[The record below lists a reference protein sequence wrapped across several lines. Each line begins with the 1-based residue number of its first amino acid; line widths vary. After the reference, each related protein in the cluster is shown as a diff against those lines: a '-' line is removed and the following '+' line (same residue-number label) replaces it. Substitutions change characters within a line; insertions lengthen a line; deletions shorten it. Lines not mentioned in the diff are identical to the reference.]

1 MKPLSNVSDHISII
15 CGIRLPNRHCEE
27 ERRSNPENQP
37 NLLDCFASLANRR
50 FDIVNDAKRQKN
62 SNMFKNINFVEIFSS
77 FIVMAAIIDI
87 FGSIPIFVSMK
98 EQNKTIK
105 AGQACLTALGLFLA
119 FFFAGDALL
128 KLFGI
133 DAASFAVAGSFVLF
147 ILAVEMILGREI
159 IKNEGGKSGASIVPI
174 AFPLIAGPG
183 ALTALLSLRAEYAI
197 VNILIGLL
205 LNILLDYIV
214 ISQLDRIRKLLGEN
228 LIFILRKFF
237 GVILLA
243 IAVNMFVNNISVI
256 IANVQK

>member
-1 MKPLSNVSDHISII
+1 MDARLRDARHETGLVPCPAVPCPAVPCPAVS
-15 CGIRLPNRHCEE
+15 C
-27 ERRSNPENQP
+27 
-37 NLLDCFASLANRR
+37 
-50 FDIVNDAKRQKN
+50 QKTTTMIK
-62 SNMFKNINFVEIFSS
+62 SINFVEIFSS

-87 FGSIPIFVSMK
+87 LGSIPILMNIK
-98 EQNKTIK
+98 EQHKSIK

-128 KLFGI
+128 RLFGI

-159 IKNEGGKSGASIVPI
+159 IKNEGGTGGASIVPI

-183 ALTALLSLRAEYAI
+183 ALTALLSLRADYAI
-197 VNILIGLL
+197 INILIGLI
-205 LNILLDYIV
+205 LNIILDYIV
-214 ISQLDRIRKLLGEN
+214 IRQLDNIQKLLGNN

-256 IANVQK
+256 IASVPK

>member
-1 MKPLSNVSDHISII
+1 MKPPSNVSVRIFITF
-15 CGIRLPNRHCEE
+15 GIT
-27 ERRSNPENQP
+27 S
-37 NLLDCFASLANRR
+37 DNRR
-50 FDIVNDAKRQKN
+50 ETSRRETRDGIGHVSRSPASRVPCQKTTF
-62 SNMFKNINFVEIFSS
+62 MFKSINFVEIFGA

-87 FGSIPIFVSMK
+87 FGSIPIFMSMK

-159 IKNEGGKSGASIVPI
+159 IKNEGGKGGASIVPI

-183 ALTALLSLRAEYAI
+183 ALTALLSLRADYAV
-197 VNILIGLL
+197 VNIIIALL

-214 ISQLDRIRKLLGEN
+214 ISQLDRIQKWMGEN

-256 IANVQK
+256 IASVQK

>member
-1 MKPLSNVSDHISII
+1 
-15 CGIRLPNRHCEE
+15 
-27 ERRSNPENQP
+27 
-37 NLLDCFASLANRR
+37 
-50 FDIVNDAKRQKN
+50 
-62 SNMFKNINFVEIFSS
+62 MFGNINIVEIFSS

-87 FGSIPIFVSMK
+87 FGSIPIFVSMR

-105 AGQACLTALGLFLA
+105 AGQACLMALGLFLA

-133 DAASFAVAGSFVLF
+133 DTASFAVAGAFVLF

-159 IKNEGGKSGASIVPI
+159 IKNEGGNSGASIVPI

-183 ALTALLSLRAEYAI
+183 ALTALLSLRADYAM

-205 LNILLDYIV
+205 LNIFLDYIV
-214 ISQLDRIRKLLGEN
+214 ISQLDRIRKILGEN

-243 IAVNMFVNNISVI
+243 ISVNMFVNNISI
-256 IANVQK
+256 IIKQLNI

>member
-1 MKPLSNVSDHISII
+1 
-15 CGIRLPNRHCEE
+15 
-27 ERRSNPENQP
+27 
-37 NLLDCFASLANRR
+37 
-50 FDIVNDAKRQKN
+50 
-62 SNMFKNINFVEIFSS
+62 
-77 FIVMAAIIDI
+77 MAAIIDI
-87 FGSIPIFVSMK
+87 LGSIPIFVSMK
-98 EQNKTIK
+98 QQNKTIK

-128 KLFGI
+128 RLFGI

-159 IKNEGGKSGASIVPI
+159 IKNEGGTSGASIVPI

-183 ALTALLSLRAEYAI
+183 ALTALLSLRDDYAI
-197 VNILIGLL
+197 INILIGLI

-214 ISQLDRIRKLLGEN
+214 ISQLERIQKLMGNN

-256 IANVQK
+256 IASVPK

>member
-1 MKPLSNVSDHISII
+1 MFGSF
-15 CGIRLPNRHCEE
+15 
-27 ERRSNPENQP
+27 
-37 NLLDCFASLANRR
+37 NL
-50 FDIVNDAKRQKN
+50 IEV
-62 SNMFKNINFVEIFSS
+62 FSS

-87 FGSIPIFVSMK
+87 FGSIPIFMGMK

-133 DAASFAVAGSFVLF
+133 DKESFAVAGAFVLF

-183 ALTALLSLRAEYAI
+183 ALTALLSLRADYAV

-214 ISQLDRIRKLLGEN
+214 IRSLDKIQRIMGEN

-243 IAVNMFVNNISVI
+243 IAVNMFVNNILAI
-256 IANVQK
+256 IASVPK

>member
-1 MKPLSNVSDHISII
+1 MIKS
-15 CGIRLPNRHCEE
+15 
-27 ERRSNPENQP
+27 
-37 NLLDCFASLANRR
+37 
-50 FDIVNDAKRQKN
+50 
-62 SNMFKNINFVEIFSS
+62 INFVEIFSS

-87 FGSIPIFVSMK
+87 LGSIPILMNIK
-98 EQNKTIK
+98 EQHKSIK

-128 KLFGI
+128 RLFGI

-159 IKNEGGKSGASIVPI
+159 IKNEGGTGGASIVPI

-183 ALTALLSLRAEYAI
+183 ALTALLSLRADYAI
-197 VNILIGLL
+197 INILIGLI
-205 LNILLDYIV
+205 LNIILDYIV
-214 ISQLDRIRKLLGEN
+214 IRQLDNIQKLLGNN

-256 IANVQK
+256 IASVPK

>member
-1 MKPLSNVSDHISII
+1 M
-15 CGIRLPNRHCEE
+15 
-27 ERRSNPENQP
+27 
-37 NLLDCFASLANRR
+37 
-50 FDIVNDAKRQKN
+50 
-62 SNMFKNINFVEIFSS
+62 KNINFVEIFSS

-87 FGSIPIFVSMK
+87 LGSIPIFVSIK
-98 EQNKTIK
+98 QQNKTIK

-128 KLFGI
+128 RLFGI

-159 IKNEGGKSGASIVPI
+159 IKNEGGTGGASIVPI

-183 ALTALLSLRAEYAI
+183 ALTALLSLRADYAI
-197 VNILIGLL
+197 INILIGLI
-205 LNILLDYIV
+205 LNIALDYVV
-214 ISQLDRIRKLLGEN
+214 ISQLDRIQRLMGNN

-243 IAVNMFVNNISVI
+243 LAVNMFVNNISVI
-256 IANVQK
+256 LASVPKNLAVL

>member
-1 MKPLSNVSDHISII
+1 
-15 CGIRLPNRHCEE
+15 
-27 ERRSNPENQP
+27 
-37 NLLDCFASLANRR
+37 
-50 FDIVNDAKRQKN
+50 
-62 SNMFKNINFVEIFSS
+62 MFSSINFVEIFSS

-133 DAASFAVAGSFVLF
+133 DAASFAAGSFVLF

-159 IKNEGGKSGASIVPI
+159 IKNDGGSGGASIVPI

-183 ALTALLSLRAEYAI
+183 ALTALLSLRADYEV
-197 VNILIGLL
+197 VNIMIALL
-205 LNILLDYIV
+205 LNIGLDYLV
-214 ISQLDRIRKLLGEN
+214 IRSLDKVQKLLGPN

-256 IANVQK
+256 VRNVMK

>member
-1 MKPLSNVSDHISII
+1 
-15 CGIRLPNRHCEE
+15 
-27 ERRSNPENQP
+27 
-37 NLLDCFASLANRR
+37 
-50 FDIVNDAKRQKN
+50 
-62 SNMFKNINFVEIFSS
+62 MFSNINFVEIFSS

-87 FGSIPIFVSMK
+87 LGSIPIFVSMK
-98 EQNKTIK
+98 QQNKTIK

-128 KLFGI
+128 RLFGI

-147 ILAVEMILGREI
+147 ILAVEMILGCEI
-159 IKNEGGKSGASIVPI
+159 IKNEGGTSGASIVPI

-183 ALTALLSLRAEYAI
+183 ALTALLSLRADYAI
-197 VNILIGLL
+197 INILIGLI

-214 ISQLDRIRKLLGEN
+214 ISQLERIQKLMGNN

-256 IANVQK
+256 IASVPKIV